1 MPAGG
6 PVSEEVCQP
15 WLLERYF
22 LLQNRDLNVLRTSST
37 LLVSLPKSSSEQVQF
52 VGPSDFELGLAS
64 FSGYSLKLLHFLTAR
79 FPGTSHV
86 WHQSLTC

>member
-22 LLQNRDLNVLRTSST
+22 LLQTETLMYSGLLPPFLFHFLKVVQNKFS
-37 LLVSLPKSSSEQVQF
+37 LLVLLTLSS
-52 VGPSDFELGLAS
+52 D
-64 FSGYSLKLLHFLTAR
+64 LHLFL
-79 FPGTSHV
+79 V
-86 WHQSLTC
+86 IL